1 MRHDMYMCNN
11 VNNNVIKQKDIFP
24 TLVHT
29 YILCSVTHIT
39 YIRKSLLI
47 LLHRTLYKHTQTPK
61 RTDTTHHINMQ
72 LYIHEI
78 KIPWKQTMYIDSNIA
93 LFLINPHLMYR
104 KIIYL
109 QLICARLVVLL

>member
-1 MRHDMYMCNN
+1 MYICNN

-24 TLVHT
+24 TLIHI

-47 LLHRTLYKHTQTPK
+47 LLHRTLYKHTQTPE

-78 KIPWKQTMYIDSNIA
+78 KIPLEAVFMQTAYIDSNIA